1 MHIYLID
8 FLTKRTCY
16 VPKIIYFYV
25 CVFLSASRIIFASLL
40 LKFSCLSS
48 TFSGNHLLYLE
59 LCFFSLKCLRTL
71 KRVAG
76 FFFFF
81 LFQLMDLC
89 SFIIHISEVTG
100 HSQDAL
106 HKQVLEGRATAISII
121 WPNTFKK
128 PLSQLRLWEKYP
140 ILSSLQVQVGSFS

>member
-16 VPKIIYFYV
+16 VPKSIYFYV
-25 CVFLSASRIIFASLL
+25 CVFLSASRIILASLL

-59 LCFFSLKCLRTL
+59 LCFFPSSVWVLLREL
-71 KRVAG
+71 QVVC
-76 FFFFF
+76 FFF

-89 SFIIHISEVTG
+89 SFITHISEVTE

-106 HKQVLEGRATAISII
+106 HKQVLERRATATSMI
-121 WPNTFKK
+121 WLNTYKK

-140 ILSSLQVQVGSFS
+140 ILSSLQVQVGAFS